1 MPSATPPTAE
11 TVRSLLQRNAA
22 LATWL
27 TDVGAT
33 GLAAAAALAR
43 VGTPPSDDL
52 VRDLA
57 EAARRFAALRDEVL
71 AAAAAIELATPP
83 ADALASTRHLEP
95 VLAALVERQE
105 PRDRSGAAARAHA
118 EALTVLDRVAALVH
132 RDDPAFGALAVCH
145 ARAAEVRAALA
156 APGGGDPAGAL
167 LAVAEAIAPFM
178 ALLALRDGARK
189 LDDDKWAT
197 LEDAVAAAFGRSL
210 AVAATRGRLVS
221 R

>member
-1 MPSATPPTAE
+1 M
-11 TVRSLLQRNAA
+11 
-22 LATWL
+22 
-27 TDVGAT
+27 
-33 GLAAAAALAR
+33 
-43 VGTPPSDDL
+43 GTPPSDDL
-52 VRDLA
+52 VRDLG

-71 AAAAAIELATPP
+71 AAAATIAVATPP
-83 ADALASTRHLEP
+83 ADALASTRQLEP
-95 VLAALVERQE
+95 VLAALLEGLE
-105 PRDRSGAAARAHA
+105 SRDRSGAAARARA

-145 ARAAEVRAALA
+145 ARADEVRAALA
-156 APGGGDPAGAL
+156 APTGGDAAGAL
-167 LAVAEAIAPFM
+167 LAVAEAIAPFT
-178 ALLALRDGARK
+178 ALLTLRDGAHK

>member
-1 MPSATPPTAE
+1 MASAPPPTAE
-11 TVRSLLQRNAA
+11 TVRSLLHRNGA
-22 LATWL
+22 LASWL
-27 TDVGAT
+27 AELGAT
-33 GLAAAAALAR
+33 GIAAAAALAQ

-71 AAAAAIELATPP
+71 AAATAIELATPP
-83 ADALASTRHLEP
+83 VLASTRQLEA
-95 VLAALVERQE
+95 VLTALLEGLESRA
-105 PRDRSGAAARAHA
+105 RSGAAARARA
-118 EALTVLDRVAALVH
+118 EALTVLGRVAALAH

-145 ARAAEVRAALA
+145 ARADEVRAALT
-156 APGGGDPAGAL
+156 APTSADSGGAL
-167 LAVAEAIAPFM
+167 LAVAEAIAPFK

-210 AVAATRGRLVS
+210 AVAATRGRLVA